1 MNATGIRTPVGIKVL
16 GPKLEEIER
25 IGLEV
30 EHHVKDIPGTRS
42 AYAERIT
49 TGYFL
54 DFDINRKEAA
64 RYGLSVEDV
73 QEVIE
78 SAVGGMNLTT
88 TIEGRERYPVN
99 VRYARELR
107 GNIEMLKRV
116 LVPIGVQA
124 SASGGGMGGSVVRPH
139 KPRLSLPRFPLSN

>member
-1 MNATGIRTPVGIKVL
+1 MRSNTTSR
-16 GPKLEEIER
+16 
-25 IGLEV
+25 
-30 EHHVKDIPGTRS
+30 DIPGTRS
-42 AYAERIT
+42 AYAERVT

-54 DFDINRKEAA
+54 DFDIKRKEIA

-107 GNIEMLKRV
+107 GDIEKTEEDSRACRMAQGGHLKRQAW
-116 LVPIGVQA
+116 VQEQA
-124 SASGGGMGGSVVRPH
+124 R
-139 KPRLSLPRFPLSN
+139 RF